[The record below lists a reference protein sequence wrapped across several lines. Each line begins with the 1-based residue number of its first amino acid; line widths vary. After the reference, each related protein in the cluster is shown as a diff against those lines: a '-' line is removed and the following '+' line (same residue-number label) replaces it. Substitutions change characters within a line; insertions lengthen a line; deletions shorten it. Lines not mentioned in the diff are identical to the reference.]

1 MKLLGGF
8 MAKTIQAPGPFL
20 KLMLDKYKLNP
31 FKLAK
36 DIQLSQSAVRLI
48 TIGKTKISVPVALR
62 LAKYFN
68 TNPEYWLVLQ
78 MRYDLA
84 EAAKDKALNKI
95 IKGIPRAKK
104 GAATKEPSKSTD
116 VKAKAK
122 APAKRGRKPKT
133 ASAKTAARP
142 KKAAKSR
149 ATGRAKAAG
158 TKAAP
163 RRGRPRKAK

>member
-1 MKLLGGF
+1 
-8 MAKTIQAPGPFL
+8 MAKPIQAPGPFL
-20 KLMLDKYKLNP
+20 QLMLDKYKLNP

-84 EAAKDKALNKI
+84 EAAKDKALNKV
-95 IKGIPRAKK
+95 IKGISRAKK
-104 GAATKEPSKSTD
+104 GSDVKEPSKGI
-116 VKAKAK
+116 VAKTK
-122 APAKRGRKPKT
+122 APVKQGRKPRA
-133 ASAKTAARP
+133 ASAKTAAMAKKTAKP
-142 KKAAKSR
+142 KAAV
-149 ATGRAKAAG
+149 GVKAASG
-158 TKAAP
+158 
-163 RRGRPRKAK
+163 RGRSRKAK